1 VLRREVVKPGSM
13 SMVGWFFRGP
23 SLPLFGC
30 RCGAEILILGRSE
43 DGAPTAVVTFVCQYS

>member
-30 RCGAEILILGRSE
+30 R
-43 DGAPTAVVTFVCQYS
+43 